1 MTHGGD
7 ARGDLGARRTVALLM
22 TDVAAS
28 SGLWREHPDAMGAS
42 MPAHHRLVEGVVARL
57 GGALPPDQGEGD
69 SRLAVFDTATAA
81 VRAALDL
88 QRLLVVEPWP
98 DGIAVRVRM
107 GVHVGEVLVHER
119 NVFGETVNR
128 CARVRGLASGG
139 QTLLS
144 EATYELV
151 RDQLPPD
158 AYVIDLGEHRMRD
171 VPRPERLHQL
181 CHPAL
186 PEHFPPLPSLGVVRH
201 NLGTPLSTFIGRDR
215 ELDEL
220 EQTLAESRL
229 VTVAGPG
236 GVGKTRTALHLAH
249 RLLDGR
255 YPDGVF
261 FVDLAPLADPALVA
275 TTVAEAIGVWD
286 TQGVGGES
294 ALASYLRERRM
305 LLVLD
310 NFEHV
315 VAAAPWVARL
325 LAAASHLSLLVTS
338 RQPLRV
344 TGEREYQL
352 GSLSSPDAPGPRDPS
367 RVDTYD
373 AVRLFIDRARSAVPD
388 FSVSNESAPA
398 IAAICAR
405 LDGLP
410 LAIELAAARVTV
422 FSPQRL
428 LERLEQS
435 LGVLT
440 GGGRDLPA
448 RHQTLNAAIAWSVDT
463 LTESERT
470 LLARLAAFRG
480 GADVAAV
487 EAVCGPGLDADPLD
501 ALLALVDR
509 SLVRRG
515 RSTSDEP
522 RFMLLETVRQYAE
535 TLCDDDAAR
544 AVRDRHAAYW
554 LARSEEWSRAGAAA
568 YADFQRE
575 RDNLRAALDHLH
587 EVGAHDD
594 ELLLAA
600 DQAVW
605 WGDIGSYDEA
615 LEVLDQVVRENPRGE
630 ARAHALFVMADIGRF
645 RGTVDA
651 RALLAAAS
659 EEAAALG
666 LVPLVVAADLTAVSL
681 EMDLGSPAAEAAVE
695 EARRRLADAPAQPG
709 RWFDR
714 DTATWYVE
722 SFAGLR
728 QTRRAAWAEAEAR
741 LAVADAVAG
750 TRLTANARAATG
762 WVRYELGDDASA
774 TALLEDALAV
784 SREQG
789 MLMNTAAA
797 ELYLG
802 LLDVER
808 SDTDAVTDRADRLA
822 GLDADR
828 GYRRACANAA
838 LLHALAAA
846 ESDRWDDVLEVLRP
860 LGERPFSHWP
870 WVVAVWALGVHAMAM
885 TGDHVAARGRLD
897 GGVPVPVGADG
908 EALVQALAAVV
919 ASAAG
924 DTEKAAAAMAAARA
938 APPSGHRLLRRLT
951 LRLLEASTG

>member
-1 MTHGGD
+1 MRADGGS
-7 ARGDLGARRTVALLM
+7 RRTVALLM
-22 TDVAAS
+22 TDVAGS
-28 SGLWREHPDAMGAS
+28 SVLWRERPEAMSSA
-42 MPAHHRLVEGVVARL
+42 MPTHNRLVEGVVSRL
-57 GGALPPDQGEGD
+57 GGTLPPDQGEGD
-69 SRLAVFDTATAA
+69 SRLAVFETATAA
-81 VRAALDL
+81 VRAALEL
-88 QRLLVVEPWP
+88 QQAFATEPWP
-98 DGIAVRVRM
+98 GGIAVRVRM
-107 GVHVGEVLVHER
+107 AAHVGEVLVHER

-144 EATYELV
+144 EACHELV
-151 RDQLPPD
+151 RDQLPVG
-158 AYVIDLGEHRMRD
+158 AYVLDLGEHRMRD

-181 CHPAL
+181 CHPQL
-186 PEHFPPLPSLGVVRH
+186 PDHFPPLPSLGVVRH
-201 NLGTPLSTFIGRDR
+201 NLGTPLSTFIGRQR
-215 ELDEL
+215 ELEEL
-220 EQTLAESRL
+220 ERTLADSRL
-229 VTVAGPG
+229 VTLAGPG

-261 FVDLAPLADPALVA
+261 FVDLAPLADPSLVA

-315 VAAAPWVARL
+315 VAAAGWVARL
-325 LAAASHLSLLVTS
+325 LAAAPQLSLLVTS
-338 RQPLRV
+338 RQALRV
-344 TGEREYQL
+344 AGEREYQL

-388 FSVSNESAPA
+388 FTVSNESAPA

-428 LERLEQS
+428 LERLEHS

-463 LTESERT
+463 LTTAERV
-470 LLARLAAFRG
+470 LLSRLAAFRG

-487 EAVCGPGLDADPLD
+487 EAVCAPELDGEPLD
-501 ALLALVDR
+501 LLLALVDR
-509 SLVRRG
+509 SLVRRA

-535 TLCDDDAAR
+535 TMADADEAR
-544 AVRDRHAAYW
+544 VVRDRHAAYW

-575 RDNLRAALDHLH
+575 RDNLRAALEHLH
-587 EVGAHDD
+587 DTGAHDA

-605 WGDIGSYDEA
+605 WGDTGSYDEA
-615 LEVLDQVVRENPRGE
+615 LEVLDRVVSENPPSE
-630 ARAHALFVMADIGRF
+630 ARAHALFIMADIGRF

-651 RALLAAAS
+651 RGLLAAARD
-659 EEAAALG
+659 EAETLG
-666 LVPLVVAADLTAVSL
+666 LVPLVVAATLTAVSL
-681 EMDLGSPAAEAAVE
+681 EMDLGSDAAAAAVE
-695 EARRRLADAPAQPG
+695 VSRRRLADVPSEPG

-714 DTATWYVE
+714 DTASWYVD

-728 QTRRAAWAEAEAR
+728 ETRRAAWGEAEAR
-741 LAVADAVAG
+741 LAAADSVAG
-750 TRLTANARAATG
+750 SRLTANARAATG

-774 TALLEDALAV
+774 AALLEDALAV
-784 SREQG
+784 SRAQG

-802 LLDVER
+802 LLDIER
-808 SDTDAVTDRADRLA
+808 GDATAAVDRAVRLA
-822 GLDADR
+822 GIDEES
-828 GYRRACANAA
+828 GYRRASANAA

-846 ESDRWDDVLEVLRP
+846 EGGRWSEVLHALQP
-860 LGERPFSHWP
+860 LGDRPFSHWP
-870 WVVAVWALGVHAMAM
+870 GVMAAWALAIEAHAAV
-885 TGDHVAARGRLD
+885 GDVARARERLAS
-897 GGVPVPVGADG
+897 VPDLPAGADND
-908 EALVQALAAVV
+908 ALRGALAALV
-919 ASAAG
+919 
-924 DTEKAAAAMAAARA
+924 AAAEGSSDEADKWSEAARTA
-938 APPSGHRLLRRLT
+938 APSGHRLLRRLT
-951 LRLLEASTG
+951 TRALETASR